1 MNKGQEE
8 MNNTISELKNTVEGI
23 KKGQMKQKIKSVNW
37 RKKQKNIYRNRKKR
51 KRHSERILTEKD
63 ASQLSDTELKAMVI
77 RKLTERSELKENYQ
91 KLQGNYN
98 ELTANYINKKR
109 KQKISTRAKRK

>member
-1 MNKGQEE
+1 MGRQRNKF
-8 MNNTISELKNTVEGI
+8 
-23 KKGQMKQKIKSVNW
+23 QMK
-37 RKKQKNIYRNRKKR
+37 RKEEA
-51 KRHSERILTEKD
+51 SERMLNERE

-98 ELTANYINKKR
+98 ELIANYINMKKE
-109 KQKISTRAKRK
+109 